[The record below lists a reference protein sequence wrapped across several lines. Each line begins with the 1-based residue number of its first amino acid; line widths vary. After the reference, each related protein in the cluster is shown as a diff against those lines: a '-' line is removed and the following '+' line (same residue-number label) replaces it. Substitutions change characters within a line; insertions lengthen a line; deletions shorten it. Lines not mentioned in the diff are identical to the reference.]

1 MKSLVTL
8 HVALSILAAAA
19 QAADAETQ
27 PGELQAGFAQVDI
40 TPTEPVVLA
49 GSPSRLL
56 STSIKH
62 RLYARALVL
71 SDGRQKI
78 AFVTLD
84 TLKYPVEHSE
94 RARRQIEKSTGIPA
108 SHVIICSSHTHRGP
122 LWSYYPDQ
130 LVTPIAEAVAKA
142 AQTTT
147 PCRPGMAK
155 CRAEGVSECR
165 RVIKDGHAWN
175 RWQLKP
181 DERDKYPAEGPSD
194 PEFDVLAL
202 MGADQ
207 KCKAVLYNFACHATN
222 TRDLSVSAD
231 FPGAVQ
237 QYVRDHLG
245 YDVPALFLTGA
256 CGDVNPIY
264 SIKEEVFGEKLG
276 GEIVRGLG
284 HLEYIARPTLSL
296 EAREFA
302 MPGRENPEFKEA
314 EIARNW
320 PGQLEHYRKAF
331 ADMLKRARPSY
342 PYFITG
348 IRIGDD
354 FAIIT
359 NANELFCG
367 IAIDIKKQSPFKH
380 TMTVEQT
387 NGAYGYVPTTKA
399 FEGGSYETWFGE
411 HSHLTMKAAEIIQRE
426 SLDILDRLKKSHTIT
441 RAALPARCRCRFCR
455 SRCRS
460 KRGGACLP
468 HG

>member
-1 MKSLVTL
+1 MPFSRPPALIL
-8 HVALSILAAAA
+8 IHFLALSALLCVPSIAAP
-19 QAADAETQ
+19 QDGTLDA
-27 PGELQAGFAQVDI
+27 GVASVDI
-40 TPTEPVVLA
+40 TPVEPVVLA
-49 GSPSRLL
+49 GSPSRLV
-56 STSIKH
+56 STAIKY

-78 AFVTLD
+78 AIVTLD

-94 RARRQIEKSTGIPA
+94 RAWRQIEKSTGIPA

-142 AQTTT
+142 AKNLS
-147 PCRPGMAK
+147 PCRLGMAK

-165 RVIKDGHAWN
+165 RIIKEGRAWN

-181 DERDKYPAEGPSD
+181 GEAGQYPAEGPSD
-194 PEFDVLAL
+194 PDFDVLAL
-202 MGADQ
+202 IGADQ
-207 KCKAVLYNFACHATN
+207 KCKAVLYNFACHAAN
-222 TRDLSVSAD
+222 ARDLSVSAD

-237 QYVRDHLG
+237 QHLRDHLG
-245 YDVPALFLTGA
+245 YDAPALFLTGA

-264 SIKEEVFGEKLG
+264 SVKEEVFGEKLG
-276 GEIVRGLG
+276 GEVVRGLG
-284 HLEYIARPTLSL
+284 RLDFIPRPALSL
-296 EAREFA
+296 EAREFQ

-314 EIARNW
+314 EVARNW
-320 PGQLEHYRKAF
+320 PAQLEHYRKAF
-331 ADMLKRARPSY
+331 ADMKRREKPSY

-387 NGAYGYVPTTKA
+387 NGAHGYVPTAKA
-399 FEGGSYETWFGE
+399 FENGSYETWFGE
-411 HSHLTMKAAEIIQRE
+411 HSHLTVKAGEIIGRE
-426 SLDILDRLKKSHTIT
+426 SLEVLKK
-441 RAALPARCRCRFCR
+441 L
-455 SRCRS
+455 
-460 KRGGACLP
+460 KQVN
-468 HG
+468 